1 MPAPSKRRTDV
12 VKNCIFYMAALL
24 IAVGLK
30 YHYSRAPSDRLAWI
44 LGPTAGVVEYMS
56 GIGFEKEHGTG
67 FVSRGH
73 RIIIAPSCA
82 GVNFLIIAF
91 SMAAFSGLHRFRS
104 FGAQAFWLGISAP
117 GAYFLTIAVNAVR
130 IVASIYMNTADI
142 HTPWLTPGRLHRI
155 EGVFIYFFALCLF
168 YWTLENTFRLCTPG
182 PGQKRKKW
190 VQPDSDST
198 GKFPPAVIP
207 LFWYLLVSLGIPLL
221 NRAYHT
227 NGPRFVE
234 HCLVTLAVCMVVFL
248 SVFLI
253 QSCCRRVCRR
263 IQSKST
269 TSAAVGPSAV

>member
-1 MPAPSKRRTDV
+1 
-12 VKNCIFYMAALL
+12 MAALVV
-24 IAVGLK
+24 AVGLK

-44 LGPTAGVVEYMS
+44 LSPTAGVVEYMS
-56 GIGFEKEHGTG
+56 GMGFEKEHGTG
-67 FVSRGH
+67 FVSRGN

-104 FGAQAFWLGISAP
+104 IGAQAFWLVISAA

-130 IVASIYMNTADI
+130 IVASIYMATADI
-142 HTPWLTPGRLHRI
+142 YSQWLTPGRLHRI

-168 YWTLENTFRLCTPG
+168 SLTLEKTFRLCTPG
-182 PGQKRKKW
+182 PTQKRKKW
-190 VQPDSDST
+190 IQQDSDST
-198 GKFPPAVIP
+198 GKFHPAVIP

-221 NRAYHT
+221 NRAYRN
-227 NGPRFVE
+227 NGLQFVE

-253 QSCCRRVCRR
+253 QLYCRRRWRR
-263 IQSKST
+263 IAFKS
-269 TSAAVGPSAV
+269 TSAAVAPSTVKDRFLNLPPKREAS